1 MKFLL
6 KLSGLFVI
14 AIVVSWLITVG
25 LVKVIAACFG
35 VECSL
40 LVATGIWLCLWLLG
54 SIFKK

>member
-6 KLSGLFVI
+6 KLSGLFVL
-14 AIVVSWLITVG
+14 AVAASWILTVAFIRIIT
-25 LVKVIAACFG
+25 LCFG
-35 VECSL
+35 IGFNL